1 MFARQE
7 TQSMFAHAQ
16 PPLEHKTLIPKT
28 PTDDHVSD
36 ANIVIYASWINC
48 DSQTFARLPLSWQTF
63 SRSY

>member
-36 ANIVIYASWINC
+36 ANIVIYAS
-48 DSQTFARLPLSWQTF
+48 
-63 SRSY
+63 